1 VYESPPPGHRAR
13 RRAAP
18 PWPAVL
24 LVSAST
30 IHASAAIASVAS
42 ADGRTIET
50 GQWRWC
56 GPPAYTHRFTRCCC
70 WRAAAVVAPH
80 VGDVHPKRPSRRFK
94 TMAAAPRLT
103 PTWCNSARLCAN
115 QWVPGLTSPT
125 ASFQAIAREV
135 IRTAM
140 RRVTG
145 RTSETLDTCP
155 FVLHSATPF
164 FTVAD
169 HLIHIHIDIVP

>member
-1 VYESPPPGHRAR
+1 MSSNSRELH
-13 RRAAP
+13 
-18 PWPAVL
+18 AVL
-24 LVSAST
+24 Y
-30 IHASAAIASVAS
+30 SV
-42 ADGRTIET
+42 
-50 GQWRWC
+50 
-56 GPPAYTHRFTRCCC
+56 
-70 WRAAAVVAPH
+70 
-80 VGDVHPKRPSRRFK
+80 
-94 TMAAAPRLT
+94 MAAAPRLT

-155 FVLHSATPF
+155 FVLRSATPF

-169 HLIHIHIDIVP
+169 HLIHIHIVIVP